1 MPVSGVEILKTIEL
15 DFAKMEL
22 RSDGIVT
29 FLPNNNYKGLTTFQ
43 IEEVYETTLK
53 LTNNKLSPIFVDL
66 IKHVALSSEEKNLLA
81 SKLPL
86 CLTACAIKEDNIMIR
101 FVVHAFNY
109 VYKPAIPI
117 KMFKT
122 KEEAI
127 LWLKDFC

>member
-1 MPVSGVEILKTIEL
+1 MSVSGVEIVKTIEL
-15 DFAKMEL
+15 EFAKMEL

-29 FLPNNNYKGLTTFQ
+29 FLPNNNYNGLNTNQ
-43 IEEVYETTLK
+43 IEEIYEATLK
-53 LTNNKLSPIFVDL
+53 LTNNTLSPIFVDL
-66 IKHVALSSEEKNLLA
+66 IKHTPLSSEEKNLMA

-86 CLTACAIKEDNIMIR
+86 CLTACAIKENNILIR

-109 VYKPAIPI
+109 MYKPAIPI

-127 LWLKDFC
+127 LWLKEF